1 MEVDPITAD
10 ADGVQESFG
19 AIGAGAGLDPY
30 VSFQNGELGGDPAA
44 FPNVR
49 LCRQTV
55 WRTQHLRAEP

>member
-10 ADGVQESFG
+10 ADGVQESCG

-44 FPNVR
+44 FPTVR
-49 LCRQTV
+49 LRRQTV